1 MARRTRTAPS
11 ARTGSTTAGSTPAA
25 GAGNAAP
32 PAASAATPTPDT
44 PVTAS
49 ASTSATPATPSPDT
63 PTPVPVPAATAP
75 PPALPA
81 ATSASR
87 TSSTRTPARAA
98 AASSRSTANRSIGTR
113 ATTSARSA
121 PAARSRGR
129 GAASGGTPPKSPTSL
144 APSPMAPTVHGIAL
158 GMIETRGLVPA
169 IEAADAMTKAA
180 EVTLVAR
187 EFVGGGY
194 VTVMVRGETGA
205 VNAAV
210 RAGAD
215 ACERVGD
222 GLVAAHII
230 ARPHGEVEPAINASG
245 VTRRL

>member
-25 GAGNAAP
+25 GAGNLAP
-32 PAASAATPTPDT
+32 PAAASATPTAATPEPAPAPSSGGAT
-44 PVTAS
+44 
-49 ASTSATPATPSPDT
+49 ATPATETPAAPAT
-63 PTPVPVPAATAP
+63 PTTPAASAIP
-75 PPALPA
+75 LALPA
-81 ATSASR
+81 TSSTSR
-87 TSSTRTPARAA
+87 TTATRTPARAA
-98 AASSRSTANRSIGTR
+98 ASSRTR
-113 ATTSARSA
+113 ATSTRIA

-129 GAASGGTPPKSPTSL
+129 GAASGGTPPKAPTTL
-144 APSPMAPTVHGIAL
+144 TPTPMAPTVHGIAL

-230 ARPHGEVEPAINASG
+230 ARPHSEVEPAIGASG
-245 VTRRL
+245 ATRRL